1 MLNAIKYDHVQALV
15 SQLNQPLCLY
25 DLETT
30 TFRGRQ
36 NFAIMEVAAVLMYP
50 DERPLKLIG
59 GLVNPQRPI
68 DPQVQQL
75 TGIRQ
80 PMVAQQPHWGERYAP
95 LFLRMVES
103 GFWFAGYN
111 NRTFDNHALKDMG
124 ERYAHPLPAIE
135 RTFDVRLLYLALSA
149 SQKKSGKLDEVANAY
164 GVQAQ
169 GSLHRAQADTVL
181 TLELLNALIEVYG
194 MPAVLAQVLPKPER
208 AADKLSASKIAN
220 RVKKRG
226 VQTLAE
232 LVQAFRQDAAA
243 VSFEVAK
250 AIDERLLDP
259 QALADAPTVTWLQSK
274 LPLLDPALTQGAVR
288 LKPLFDALKELQPPA
303 AFDYIQLRAGLASM
317 NKSWLTLKPSKHPV
331 SV

>member
-36 NFAIMEVAAVLMYP
+36 NFAIMEVAAILMHP
-50 DERPLKLIG
+50 DARPPKLLG
-59 GLVNPQRPI
+59 GLVNPQKPI
-68 DPQVQQL
+68 DPQVQEL
-75 TGIRQ
+75 TGIR
-80 PMVAQQPHWGERYAP
+80 PAMVTQQPHWGMRYAP
-95 LFLRMVES
+95 LFLQMVER

-135 RTFDVRLLYLALSA
+135 RTFDVRQLYLALSA
-149 SQKKSGKLDEVANAY
+149 SEKKSGKLGEVAEAY
-164 GVQAQ
+164 GVQPQ
-169 GSLHRAQADTVL
+169 GNLHRAQADTVL

-208 AADKLSASKIAN
+208 AVDKLSASKIAN

-226 VQTLAE
+226 VQSLAE
-232 LVQAFRQDAAA
+232 LVQAFRQDAAT

-259 QALADAPTVTWLQSK
+259 QALADEPTVKWLQAK
-274 LPLLDPALTQGAVR
+274 LPQLDPALTQGAMR
-288 LKPLFDALKELQPPA
+288 LKPLYDALKGMQPPA
-303 AFDYIQLRAGLASM
+303 AFDYIQLRAGLASVH
-317 NKSWLTLKPSKHPV
+317 KSWSTLKPD
-331 SV
+331 